1 MSTEIEAEESSK
13 SEAWRENVIAE
24 VLLNIVK

>member
-13 SEAWRENVIAE
+13 SEAWRENVMAE
-24 VLLNIVK
+24 VLLNTVK